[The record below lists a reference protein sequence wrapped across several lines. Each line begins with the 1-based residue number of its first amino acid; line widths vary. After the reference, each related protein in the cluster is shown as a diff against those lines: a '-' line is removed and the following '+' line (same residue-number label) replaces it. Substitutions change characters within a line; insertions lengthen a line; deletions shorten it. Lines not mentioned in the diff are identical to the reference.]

1 MARHPT
7 YHVNVIKIKMRDYMD
22 RRVTTPK
29 RVTSPTWGLHLYVK
43 KALKKNTVATEQ
55 KLLGC
60 VDNTAVTKLSIS

>member
-1 MARHPT
+1 
-7 YHVNVIKIKMRDYMD
+7 MD

-29 RVTSPTWGLHLYVK
+29 RVTSPTCGPHLYVK